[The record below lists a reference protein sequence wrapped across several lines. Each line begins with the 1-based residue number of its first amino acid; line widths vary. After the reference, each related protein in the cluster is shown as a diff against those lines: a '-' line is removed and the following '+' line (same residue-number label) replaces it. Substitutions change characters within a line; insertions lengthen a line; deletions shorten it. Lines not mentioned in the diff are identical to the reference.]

1 MTNLTC
7 REEFEENF
15 TPPYSVWKQRF
26 CVAPGGDFF
35 KPIRNGKASV
45 KTGNIQTLTENG
57 IQMTDG
63 SFVEVRTEDKNVIFQ
78 CLIFEADFIILA
90 TGLTLQQNLPFSTI
104 KVKLHMTLESKDKTK
119 S

>member
-1 MTNLTC
+1 MTF
-7 REEFEENF
+7 REEFAENF

-26 CVAPGGDFF
+26 CLAPGGDFF
-35 KPIRNGKASV
+35 KPIREGKASI

-57 IQMTDG
+57 IQMKDG
-63 SFVEVRTEDKNVIFQ
+63 SFVEVRRQLGEIYLKIEFQ

-104 KVKLHMTLESKDKTK
+104 KV
-119 S
+119 